1 MKIKRILISALVILG
16 FTSFSNVANA
26 SCGSLVIAEQNWASA
41 ELMANVD
48 KVILEEGYGCEVELV
63 PGATMPTFTSM
74 NDKGTP
80 DMNPEQWANAVYEPL
95 KVAVKEKR
103 IFVANGAPITGLG
116 EGWWLTPGSIEKHP
130 ELKGMTALQILERPD
145 LFPDKEDPSKGAFV
159 GCPAGWGCQLANA
172 NLFVA
177 YEMEKKGWK
186 LIDPGSAAGLDGTIS
201 KASDSG
207 KPWFGYYWN
216 PTSMVGKYG
225 LIPVDFGVEFAGR
238 DNWDNCIMK
247 PAGECA
253 SPKQTAWTK
262 SEVNSLITKSFK
274 EKAGKGPTKYV
285 EKRTYPGEVMNGM
298 LVYMADNQ
306 AKGSDAAVEF
316 LVRYPDVWTKWVPA
330 DVADKIR
337 KGIGL

>member
-1 MKIKRILISALVILG
+1 MKIKNIIISALVILG
-16 FTSFSNVANA
+16 FTSFSGIANA
-26 SCGSLVIAEQNWASA
+26 KCGKLVIAEQNWASA

-48 KVILEEGYGCEVELV
+48 KIILEEGYGCEVELV

-95 KVAVKEKR
+95 KVAVSEKR

-116 EGWWLTPGSIEKHP
+116 EGWWLNPAAIEKHP

-177 YEMEKKGWK
+177 FEMEKKGWK

-201 KASDSG
+201 KAS
-207 KPWFGYYWN
+207 
-216 PTSMVGKYG
+216 TLEILG
-225 LIPVDFGVEFAGR
+225 LD
-238 DNWDNCIMK
+238 
-247 PAGECA
+247 
-253 SPKQTAWTK
+253 
-262 SEVNSLITKSFK
+262 IT
-274 EKAGKGPTKYV
+274 
-285 EKRTYPGEVMNGM
+285 
-298 LVYMADNQ
+298 
-306 AKGSDAAVEF
+306 
-316 LVRYPDVWTKWVPA
+316 
-330 DVADKIR
+330 
-337 KGIGL
+337 GIQLQWLENTD

>member
-1 MKIKRILISALVILG
+1 MKIKNIIISALVILG
-16 FTSFSNVANA
+16 FTSFSGIANA
-26 SCGSLVIAEQNWASA
+26 KCGKLVIAEQNWASA

-48 KVILEEGYGCEVELV
+48 KIILEEGYGCEVELV

-95 KVAVKEKR
+95 KVAVADKR
-103 IFVANGAPITGLG
+103 IFVANGAAITGLG
-116 EGWWLTPGSIEKHP
+116 EGWWLNPAAIEKHP

-177 YEMEKKGWK
+177 FEMEKKGWK

-207 KPWFGYYWN
+207 NPWFGYYWN

-225 LIPVDFGVEFAGR
+225 LIPVDFGVDFAGR

-253 SPKQTAWTK
+253 NPKKTAWTK
-262 SEVNSLITKSFK
+262 SEVNSLITKSFV
-274 EKAGKGPTKYV
+274 EKAGKDAVKYV
-285 EKRTYPGEVMNGM
+285 EKRTYPGEVMNAM

-306 AKGSDAAVEF
+306 AKGSDAAYEF
-316 LVRYPDVWTKWVPA
+316 LKQHENLWGKWVSSSA
-330 DVADKIR
+330 KKKI
-337 KGIGL
+337 KSAL